1 MNERIEKT
9 LHNIISSK
17 QNYLTRLFEKMPKPE
32 QKLTNIQSIIIEAN
46 ERMKAQ
52 IEKILLNSEQTV
64 LRYGQLLDAFSF
76 KRVLEKG
83 FVLVTDR
90 EGNPVKQSQDA
101 ETGAYINLQFY
112 DAKRQAQLDPDTL
125 NTVDNKGDNSSE
137 KPEISKQKEN
147 NKKNKIE
154 LQPKLL

>member
-1 MNERIEKT
+1 MNK
-9 LHNIISSK
+9 
-17 QNYLTRLFEKMPKPE
+17 LF
-32 QKLTNIQSIIIEAN
+32 
-46 ERMKAQ
+46 
-52 IEKILLNSEQTV
+52 
-64 LRYGQLLDAFSF
+64 
-76 KRVLEKG
+76 EKG

-90 EGNPVKQSQDA
+90 KGNPVKQSQDA
-101 ETGAYINLQFY
+101 ETGAYINLQFC

-137 KPEISKQKEN
+137 KLETSKQKEN

>member
-1 MNERIEKT
+1 
-9 LHNIISSK
+9 
-17 QNYLTRLFEKMPKPE
+17 MPTPE
-32 QKLTNIQSIIIEAN
+32 QNLTNIQSSIIEAN

-83 FVLVTDR
+83 FVLVTDKK
-90 EGNPVKQSQDA
+90 GNPVKQSQDA
-101 ETGAYINLQFY
+101 EPGAYINLQFH

-125 NTVDNKGDNSSE
+125 NKDENSSE
-137 KPEISKQKEN
+137 KHEISKQKEN
-147 NKKNKIE
+147 NKIHW
-154 LQPKLL
+154 LLSRTRRFITGKSWFRISNFRSA